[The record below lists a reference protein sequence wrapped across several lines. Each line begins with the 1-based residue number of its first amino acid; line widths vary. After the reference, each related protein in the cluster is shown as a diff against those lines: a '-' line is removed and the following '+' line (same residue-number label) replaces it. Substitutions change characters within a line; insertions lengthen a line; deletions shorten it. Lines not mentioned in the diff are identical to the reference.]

1 MSEACN
7 KAIVRR
13 VFEVFNGADID
24 CLDQLID
31 PDMVSHEAF
40 PDARFT
46 EQDMIAEGDKV
57 YLRWTMKASHTGPYM
72 EREAT
77 GRSVTHYGQECFEI
91 RNGRIV
97 QHWGQEDNLELM
109 QKLGLLKPTW

>member
-1 MSEACN
+1 
-7 KAIVRR
+7 
-13 VFEVFNGADID
+13 
-24 CLDQLID
+24 
-31 PDMVSHEAF
+31 
-40 PDARFT
+40 
-46 EQDMIAEGDKV
+46 MIAEGDKV